1 LYKEEDMTT
10 RRAKRHAGRRSRK
23 AGATTVEGLH
33 ASFDKIDAK
42 VADMIARGKTDSD
55 LACCIKK
62 EWSEQFHM
70 GLSMP
75 AIKGMVQH
83 YRAMHK
89 GSPKGRRTRKQVGG
103 MAPMDWTMGQGN
115 FDKTYGEFPA
125 PISGLSWAA
134 FDQNRFAESPSGRS
148 ANPTGGHSVQMG
160 GATKTGGGSK
170 KQKGGGIFD
179 ALGMGTPLA
188 SVPPNAIQTATYA
201 LQGSTRSMEPSSSP
215 ITSQPYQAT
224 YTPKAY
230 EASDLSSIAAIKSIY
245 TPI

>member
-1 LYKEEDMTT
+1 MTT
-10 RRAKRHAGRRSRK
+10 RRAKHRTGRRSRK

-33 ASFDKIDAK
+33 ASFDRIDSK
-42 VADMIARGKTDSD
+42 VADMISRGKTDSD

-75 AIKGMVQH
+75 AVKGMVQH
-83 YRAMHK
+83 YRSMHK

-103 MAPMDWTMGQGN
+103 MAPLDWTMGQGN

-134 FDQNRFAESPSGRS
+134 FDQGRFAESNRGRYADS
-148 ANPTGGHSVQMG
+148 TGGHSVQMG
-160 GATKTGGGSK
+160 GGAQTGSSK
-170 KQKGGGIFD
+170 KKQRGGGIFD
-179 ALGMGTPLA
+179 AFGMGTPLA
-188 SVPPNAIQTATYA
+188 SVPPNALQTATYA

-215 ITSQPYQAT
+215 ISTQPYSAT
-224 YTPKAY
+224 IVPRPFD
-230 EASDLSSIAAIKSIY
+230 ASDLSSIAAIKPVY
-245 TPI
+245 TSY

>member
-1 LYKEEDMTT
+1 MTT

-33 ASFDKIDAK
+33 ASFDRIDSK

-75 AIKGMVQH
+75 AVKGMVQH

-89 GSPKGRRTRKQVGG
+89 GTPKGRKTRKQVGG
-103 MAPMDWTMGQGN
+103 MAPLSWDTAQGT
-115 FDKTYGEFPA
+115 FDKVYGEFPA

-134 FDQNRFAESPSGRS
+134 FDQGRFAESPSGR
-148 ANPTGGHSVQMG
+148 ACDTTGGHSVQMG
-160 GATKTGGGSK
+160 GEAKTGSSK
-170 KQKGGGIFD
+170 KQKGGSLY
-179 ALGMGTPLA
+179 AAATMGHTPT
-188 SVPPNAIQTATYA
+188 SVPPNVLSNIVNYTQGA
-201 LQGSTRSMEPSSSP
+201 LQNIGPSSSP
-215 ITSQPYQAT
+215 ITQQAT
-224 YTPKAY
+224 PAVYTPAPFNPRDISNMNT
-230 EASDLSSIAAIKSIY
+230 EALYAPIKSM
-245 TPI
+245 